1 MAGTVLPQHSG
12 SAPTG
17 RVTISESG
25 TRLCTITLASG
36 KRTCTLS
43 SKELKAGTHHLV
55 ATYGGRTNFKSSTS
69 AKETFT
75 VAKRCAGRLP
85 PSSFGPTWANLGIA
99 PFRRTD

>member
-1 MAGTVLPQHSG
+1 VAGTVLPQHSG

-43 SKELKAGTHHLV
+43 SKELKAGTHHFV
-55 ATYGGRTNFKSSTS
+55 ATYGGSTNFKSSTS

-75 VAKRCAGRLP
+75 VAKR
-85 PSSFGPTWANLGIA
+85 
-99 PFRRTD
+99 